1 MNMKI
6 KESSREL
13 KRQNR
18 TVHAIHY
25 YADSGREIAFF
36 QDDGKG
42 EPYSK
47 VLYFNSALMAVPCYD
62 PKSEGMTFV
71 QRAKPEYQD
80 DFREVE
86 AKHPGIPQ
94 SEFSDI

>member
-1 MNMKI
+1 MKI
-6 KESSREL
+6 TESSREL

-18 TVHAIHY
+18 TVRTIY
-25 YADSGREIAFF
+25 YYTDSGREIAFF

-62 PKSEGMTFV
+62 PKSKDMTFA

-80 DFREVE
+80 DFREIE
-86 AKHPGIPQ
+86 AKHPGIPH
-94 SEFSDI
+94 SEFCDV